1 MIQLKTRWADA
12 VSAVAPL
19 PEYPRP
25 NMVRDSYLNLNG
37 QWEYAMSADASVN
50 AYDGNILVPF
60 SPETLLSGVQ
70 KILQPGEYLHYR
82 KTFTLP
88 EGFKKDRV
96 LLHFGA
102 VDQECTVSVN
112 GKVVGGHKGGYTAFS
127 FDITD
132 ALVEGENELT
142 LAVQDW
148 TEKKPHARGKQKL
161 VRTGKWSSLF
171 YTPQSGIWKTVW
183 MESVAA
189 EYIEKVQ
196 LTPLFDEEAVRVK
209 VFAKG
214 EAKTA
219 KKLYIH
225 YL

>member
-1 MIQLKTRWADA
+1 MRQELYTARGENLQGTPWQ
-12 VSAVAPL
+12 V
-19 PEYPRP
+19 YPRP
-25 NMVRDSYLNLNG
+25 QMKRDSYINLNG
-37 QWEYAMSADASVN
+37 TWDFTVGEEYPET
-50 AYDGNILVPF
+50 YDRRILVPF
-60 SPETLLSGVQ
+60 CPESRLSGIG
-70 KILQPGEYLHYR
+70 KTFR
-82 KTFTLP
+82 KGDVLDYERTFTLP

-183 MESVAA
+183 MRSRSR
-189 EYIEKVQ
+189 
-196 LTPLFDEEAVRVK
+196 F
-209 VFAKG
+209 
-214 EAKTA
+214 
-219 KKLYIH
+219 
-225 YL
+225 